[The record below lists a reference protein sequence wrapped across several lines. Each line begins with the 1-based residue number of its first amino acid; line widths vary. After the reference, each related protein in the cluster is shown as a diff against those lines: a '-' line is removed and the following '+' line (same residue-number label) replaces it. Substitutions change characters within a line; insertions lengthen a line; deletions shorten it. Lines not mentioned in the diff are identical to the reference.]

1 MERFVVAIA
10 LTEPLCIVVPKEP
23 SGPRPDEELML
34 SYQRGDEEAFKH
46 LYLRYRGRLH
56 RFILRLTRDPT
67 LTEEVFQETWM
78 AVVNGRERYETSA
91 RFVTYL
97 FGIAHRRAADHWRRR
112 RRQPWNATSDADM
125 DAVLDTTRETAPD
138 AGADAETDPI
148 MNPCAQAAVTPAA
161 VRTPEAW
168 AENSDLGHALLEAL
182 NDLPVLQREVFLLRA
197 EGGLTLEEISQL
209 CGVGRET
216 AKSRLRYAL
225 ERLRRA
231 MRNWK

>member
-1 MERFVVAIA
+1 MEALVERFVVAIA
-10 LTEPLCIVVPKEP
+10 LADPLCSVVPKEP
-23 SGPRPDEELML
+23 SGARPDEELML
-34 SYQRGDEEAFKH
+34 SYQRGDEEAFKA
-46 LYLRYRGRLH
+46 LYLRYRGKLH
-56 RFILRLTRDPT
+56 RFVLRLTRDPT

-97 FGIAHRRAADHWRRR
+97 FGIAHRRAADQWRRR
-112 RRQPWNATSDADM
+112 RRQPWNDASGIDLEMLADM
-125 DAVLDTTRETAPD
+125 GPDAADPDVPEAPVAANELARTAATTRTPD
-138 AGADAETDPI
+138 G
-148 MNPCAQAAVTPAA
+148 
-161 VRTPEAW
+161 W
-168 AENSDLGHALLEAL
+168 AENADLGQALLGAL
-182 NDLPVLQREVFLLRA
+182 NELPVLQREVFLLRA

-231 MRNWK
+231 MRSWK